1 MKTPYSKFFP
11 LLLISV
17 LSFAGVKLY
26 AAAAKETTAAS
37 TKTLE
42 GNSSQTKVA
51 TFAGGCFWCVE
62 SDFEKL
68 NGVSAV
74 ISGFSGGDEKNPT
87 YKQVSA
93 GETGHTESVQVY
105 YDPSVISYEQLLDNF
120 WRHIDPTDSHG
131 QFVDQGAQYRP
142 VIFYHSAEEKQLAER
157 TRDALNKSGRFDKP
171 IATAIE
177 PFNAFYPAE
186 DYHQDYYQRNPL
198 RYKYYRHN
206 SGRDQYLEEVW
217 AGSEI
222 NDNTSKND
230 ENSFKNDT
238 SKETAMKNASTMN
251 SQQQFSKPSEETLK
265 NKLSALQFKVTQ
277 EEGTERPFDN
287 EYWNE
292 HREGI
297 YVDIVSGEPLFSSL
311 DKYDSKT
318 GWPSFSKPIDT
329 THVIEEKDFKLIY
342 PRTEVRSKDADSH
355 LGHVFDD
362 GPQPTGLRYCINSA
376 ALRFIPKEKL
386 LEEGYEKYV
395 ALFDK

>member
-1 MKTPYSKFFP
+1 MKTIYPKLLP
-11 LLLISV
+11 LLLISIF
-17 LSFAGVKLY
+17 SIAGINLY
-26 AAAAKETTAAS
+26 ADAAKETAKSPA
-37 TKTLE
+37 E
-42 GNSSQTKVA
+42 NSSQTKVA

-87 YKQVSA
+87 YTQVSA

-105 YDPSVISYEQLLDNF
+105 YDPTAISYEQLLDNF

-131 QFVDQGAQYRP
+131 QFVDQGHQYRP
-142 VIFYHSAEEKQLAER
+142 VIFYQSDEEKQLAER

-177 PFNAFYPAE
+177 PFKAFYPAE

-198 RYKYYRHN
+198 RYKFYRHN

-217 AGSEI
+217 ANAEKNDDNKNDDNKNDDHV
-222 NDNTSKND
+222 NDNT
-230 ENSFKNDT
+230 
-238 SKETAMKNASTMN
+238 KETAMKST
-251 SQQQFSKPSEETLK
+251 STTESHEHFSKPSEDALK

-292 HREGI
+292 KREGI

-318 GWPSFSKPIDT
+318 GWPSFTKPLDAM
-329 THVIEEKDFKLIY
+329 HVVEEKDFKLIF

-362 GPQPTGLRYCINSA
+362 GPQPTGMRYCINSA
-376 ALRFIPKEKL
+376 AMRFVPKEKL
-386 LEEGYEKYV
+386 ADEGYEKYV
-395 ALFDK
+395 ALFNK